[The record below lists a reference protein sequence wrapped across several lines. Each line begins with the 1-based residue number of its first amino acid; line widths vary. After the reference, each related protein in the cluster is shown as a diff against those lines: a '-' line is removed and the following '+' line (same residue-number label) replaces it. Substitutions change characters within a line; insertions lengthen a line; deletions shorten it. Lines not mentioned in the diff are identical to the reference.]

1 MKAFERL
8 GMRRPLRAITSSPCS
23 RWTSVCACCVLG
35 TLDVTVWPR
44 RNCSLPASHSRGWPG
59 AAVFGY
65 GLVCRWLDSVG
76 PLAGADD
83 GPPSLLGPCGVVT
96 MMKRC
101 QVPLRSPSLSSEEML
116 RNHSV
121 T

>member
-1 MKAFERL
+1 M
-8 GMRRPLRAITSSPCS
+8 P
-23 RWTSVCACCVLG
+23 G
-35 TLDVTVWPR
+35 TLDVTVWPAR
-44 RNCSLPASHSRGWPG
+44 YGSLPASHSRGWPG

-83 GPPSLLGPCGVVT
+83 GPPSLFGPCGVVT
-96 MMKRC
+96 MMNRC

-121 T
+121 R

>member
-1 MKAFERL
+1 
-8 GMRRPLRAITSSPCS
+8 
-23 RWTSVCACCVLG
+23 
-35 TLDVTVWPR
+35 
-44 RNCSLPASHSRGWPG
+44 LPASHSFGWPG

-65 GLVCRWLDSVG
+65 GLVCKWFSTVG
-76 PLAGADD
+76 PLAGLAACVPSEF
-83 GPPSLLGPCGVVT
+83 GPFGVAT

-101 QVPLRSPSLSSEEML
+101 QVPLASPSESSEETL

>member
-1 MKAFERL
+1 MTV
-8 GMRRPLRAITSSPCS
+8 RPATY
-23 RWTSVCACCVLG
+23 G
-35 TLDVTVWPR
+35 
-44 RNCSLPASHSRGWPG
+44 SLPASHSFGWPG

-65 GLVCRWLDSVG
+65 GLVCRWFVVASARWPARTTGRPRCSG
-76 PLAGADD
+76 PAA
-83 GPPSLLGPCGVVT
+83 SAT

-101 QVPLRSPSLSSEEML
+101 QVPLRSPSLSSEETL